1 MLNLSFNQLYYFIQI
16 VQSDFNLSQASKQN
30 HISQSALSQFVKNLE
45 VIEEVKLFERE
56 GSRLIALTPAGEAMY
71 KYAVE
76 ILEKADELTQVIG
89 RESNY
94 QKGTI
99 TIGVPTN
106 FLRTYFT
113 RFFPEMFFD
122 NPDLNLQIIE
132 SGDLVVKQQLIDRKL
147 QIAIIGHPTQ
157 LNTDDFFEHDII
169 ETKII
174 ALMSPKHPL
183 SKVSRLTWSDLKNY
197 RLVAQSAN
205 YSTYNS
211 LINKLKEVGVTQQ
224 QLMTADS
231 WDFLAE
237 IAQRNQVVALLPTSP
252 FERYYKYLEN
262 LGLVEVLI
270 DDPVK
275 LKWILA
281 YPKKD
286 KYTGAEK
293 FVIQGLFDMLRIK
306 DDLPI

>member
-30 HISQSALSQFVKNLE
+30 HISQSALSQFIKNLE
-45 VIEEVKLFERE
+45 ITEEVKLFERE
-56 GSRLIALTPAGEAMY
+56 GGRLIALTAAGEAMY
-71 KYAVE
+71 NYAVE

-94 QKGTI
+94 QKGII

-113 RFFPEMFFD
+113 RFFPKMFFD
-122 NPDLNLQIIE
+122 NPELNLRIIE
-132 SGDLVVKQQLIDRKL
+132 AGDLVVKQQLIDRKL

-157 LNTDDFFEHDII
+157 LNTAEFFEHDIV
-169 ETKII
+169 ETKIT
-174 ALMSPKHPL
+174 ALMNPKHPL
-183 SKVSRLTWSDLKNY
+183 AKASRLTWSDLKNY

-205 YSTYNS
+205 YSSYSS
-211 LINKLKEVGVTQQ
+211 LVNKLKEVNITQQ

-237 IAQRNQVVALLPTSP
+237 MAQRNQLVALLPTSP
-252 FERYYKYLEN
+252 FDRYYKHLKN
-262 LGLVEVLI
+262 LGLIEVLI

-281 YPKKD
+281 YPKKV
-286 KYTGAEK
+286 KYIGAEK

-306 DDLPI
+306 DECPI